1 MTLFM
6 ANRIMRIESNKN
18 YNGGKLLRIAL
29 FILLIGGFSSSSFAD
44 DEDDD
49 LNLPDFSRTYGF
61 DIRPD
66 VRLNNHSTSSS
77 KSGKKV
83 SATSKKGFRS
93 FKHKI
98 KGKFTR
104 TGKTGS
110 KYGVQRY
117 TKHTGSKR
125 YGVGLKKRLGKN
137 SKHGVVVH
145 QRGANYEIESKNRK
159 YYLGVDQRRPSQTF
173 IKERQTYLFFGIKLR
188 W

>member
-1 MTLFM
+1 M
-6 ANRIMRIESNKN
+6 ADRNMRIPGITIYNKA
-18 YNGGKLLRIAL
+18 KFLRITLPIL
-29 FILLIGGFSSSSFAD
+29 FFLAFSPFIFA
-44 DEDDD
+44 EDDG
-49 LNLPDFSRTYGF
+49 LNLPDFSRTYGY

-66 VRLNNHSTSSS
+66 VRLNSHSNSQAKTNTSKKSS
-77 KSGKKV
+77 
-83 SATSKKGFRS
+83 SKKGFKS
-93 FKHKI
+93 FKRKLRS
-98 KGKFTR
+98 KFSK

-125 YGVGLKKRLGKN
+125 YGVGLKKKLGKS
-137 SKHGVVVH
+137 SKHGVIVH
-145 QRGANYEIESKNRK
+145 QRGANYEIESRNRK